1 MKWKNDLK
9 WKNNMS
15 AFTPP
20 APRPQAPQVK
30 ITPEMMKSFKTVTC
44 DCGGMIFEEG
54 IILKKI
60 SPVISPSGREETYP
74 LEVLV
79 CKKCGKIPSELNIGD
94 MLPDEV
100 IAKKL
105 TL

>member
-1 MKWKNDLK
+1 
-9 WKNNMS
+9 MS

-20 APRPQAPQVK
+20 APRPQASQVK

-60 SPVISPSGREETYP
+60 SALVSPQGIEETYP
-74 LEVLV
+74 LEILV
-79 CKKCGKIPSELNIGD
+79 CKKCGKVPSELNIGD

-100 IAKKL
+100 IAKKI